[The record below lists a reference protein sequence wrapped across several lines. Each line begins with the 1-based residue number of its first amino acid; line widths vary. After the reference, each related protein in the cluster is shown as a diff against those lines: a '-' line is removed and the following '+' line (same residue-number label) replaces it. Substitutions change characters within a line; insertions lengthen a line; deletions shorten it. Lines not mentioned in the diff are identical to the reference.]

1 MARRKTTS
9 TIGER
14 SKRQRAP
21 QQMDLFGEVG
31 TEAHDGR
38 PAWPDLP
45 DEARITL
52 VGLMTRLMLDHAPRQ
67 AVIAAVAG
75 ALALGGGRELDGSD
89 STKAPFLRC
98 RRASPRSIRSC
109 CPPSQSSAA

>member
-1 MARRKTTS
+1 MPRRKTTS
-9 TIGER
+9 TIGEW

-21 QQMDLFGEVG
+21 QQRDLFGEVG

-52 VGLMTRLMLDHAPRQ
+52 VGLMTRLMLDHAR
-67 AVIAAVAG
+67 AAAATEAG
-75 ALALGGGRELDGSD
+75 RDG
-89 STKAPFLRC
+89 
-98 RRASPRSIRSC
+98 
-109 CPPSQSSAA
+109 